1 MNTIRL
7 RRGTTRTVLVIGPF
21 VIKFARSRR
30 GSRCNRY
37 EADCYNRQTDH
48 HRRELLCP
56 VLWCSQNGWTLVARA
71 ATPARVEEQDL
82 IIARIQDW
90 DYHPNDLEDPP
101 FEPKIVDWG
110 WLDGRLVALDYA
122 VDID

>member
-1 MNTIRL
+1 
-7 RRGTTRTVLVIGPF
+7 
-21 VIKFARSRR
+21 
-30 GSRCNRY
+30 
-37 EADCYNRQTDH
+37 
-48 HRRELLCP
+48 

-71 ATPARVEEQDL
+71 ATSAKIEDQNP

-90 DYHPNDLEDPP
+90 DYHPNDQEKPQ
-101 FEPKIVDWG
+101 FEPKIEDWG